1 MSDEFLNEPVLHED
15 AVDSV
20 SVAPPPLPE
29 PPEFPSFYY
38 EPALPPVQR
47 NPNFGDAVIF
57 LLFMGIGLVLVTCL
71 MGLALDFHWGGIR
84 SFDDVKNKT
93 WMTIGSQGL
102 LYVIGLAAALPFF
115 RKIWHKGYFA
125 GIHWNGSTARR
136 LMLRLLGTAVLCNI
150 VAMAGNYVLPFPD
163 HAPIDK
169 LFSTQSDAWMLLI
182 FGVFVAPF
190 FEEMIFRGFLLPA
203 MATAW
208 DWSAERITKT
218 PARAL
223 DAQGQPV
230 WSAGAMIFGGM
241 IVSVPFALMHAD
253 QVAHAWGPLAVLYC
267 VSLTLCAVRLL
278 TRSLAASTL
287 VHSIYNS
294 LLFAVMLVETGGFR
308 HLDKL

>member
-1 MSDEFLNEPVLHED
+1 VSDEPLNEPVLHEVV
-15 AVDSV
+15 VDSV
-20 SVAPPPLPE
+20 IAAPPPLPE
-29 PPEFPSFYY
+29 QPEFPSFYY
-38 EPALPPVQR
+38 EPVPRPVER
-47 NPNFGDAVIF
+47 TPNFGDAIIF
-57 LLFMGIGLVLVTCL
+57 LLFMGIGLVAVTCL
-71 MGLALDFHWGGIR
+71 MGLALHFHWGGIR

-102 LYVIGLAAALPFF
+102 LYVIGLAAAVPFF
-115 RKIWHKGYFA
+115 RTMWRKPYFA
-125 GIHWNGSTARR
+125 GIHWNGDTAGR
-136 LMLRLLGTAVLCNI
+136 LGLRLLGVAVLCNV

-169 LFSTQSDAWMLLI
+169 LFSTQADAWMVLV

-208 DWSAERITKT
+208 DWSNEKINKT
-218 PARAL
+218 QPRAL
-223 DAQGQPV
+223 DGSGQPV
-230 WSAGAMIFGGM
+230 WSVGAMVFGAM
-241 IVSVPFALMHAD
+241 VVSVPFALMHAE
-253 QVAHAWGPLAVLYC
+253 QVANSWGPLAVLYC

-287 VHSIYNS
+287 VHSVYNS
-294 LLFAVMLVETGGFR
+294 LLFVVMLVDTGGFR